1 VLARLNWPERAAQA
15 FEMGLQ
21 MRPGVLAAHRYLAR
35 IYGRLGLTEKA
46 RFHREAASPK
56 QTVAQSK

>member
-1 VLARLNWPERAAQA
+1 LNWPERAAQA

-35 IYGRLGLTEKA
+35 IYGRLGQTEKA
-46 RFHREAASPK
+46 RMHRAAAAVPK
-56 QTVAQSK
+56 QGNAERA